1 MAEAVVAAI
10 GVSLLLYLLFGGAD
24 FGAGILEL
32 IVGRRAEVYVDRALS
47 PVWETNHVWLI
58 LALVLTFI
66 AFPEAF
72 AVVSTYLHVPLS
84 LALLGIV
91 ARGVAFTFRHYDPAP
106 PTTRSWYTWVFR
118 LSSVLTP
125 MFLGIAFAAAIEGR
139 LHDRLEEGFVAVFV
153 TPWLSPFCVSV
164 GLFVCALCVFSASS
178 LLAAERGV
186 GQGGAL
192 PYLRVAR
199 ASHIATILIGG
210 AVFAVAWMD
219 GVHLAHNFLRSPLSV
234 ASLAAATLLIPAVA
248 WSFGRA
254 RVGWLRLAV
263 GAQIVTIVV
272 GLAAAQLPELVRLE
286 GHPPLTYAEAAA
298 PAATLRM
305 LLMALGVG
313 AVLIVPGI
321 VALYRVYK
329 SDRDDLG

>member
-1 MAEAVVAAI
+1 MAEAVVAAV

-58 LALVLTFI
+58 LALVLTFV

-106 PTTRSWYTWVFR
+106 PTTRRWYTWVFR
-118 LSSVLTP
+118 VSSVLTP

-139 LHDRLEEGFVAVFV
+139 LHDRLEEGFVSVFIS
-153 TPWLSPFCVSV
+153 PWLSPFCLSV

-178 LLAAERGV
+178 LLAAERGP

-199 ASHIATILIGG
+199 AAHAATVVSGG
-210 AVFAVAWMD
+210 VVFGVAWID
-219 GVHLAHNFLRSPLSV
+219 GVHLAHNFLASGLSV
-234 ASLAAATLLIPAVA
+234 ASMGVATLLIPAVA

-286 GHPPLTYAEAAA
+286 GQTPLTYMEAAA
-298 PAATLRM
+298 PEATLR
-305 LLMALGVG
+305 LLLVALGIG
-313 AVLIVPGI
+313 AAFIVPGL
-321 VALYRVYK
+321 VALFTVYK
-329 SDRDDLG
+329 RGDHDVR